1 MNRSSAERLVAC
13 FTLTLMFNACTAS
26 SRPSFFP
33 ESEFRDAGANTLD
46 QNLAAAGQP
55 LVLRATTPLG
65 MAEAIEVASG
75 EDGRLVICGARIGP
89 MVVDA
94 SDQAAPRP

>member
-1 MNRSSAERLVAC
+1 MSATPARSSRA
-13 FTLTLMFNACTAS
+13 LTPCRSYA
-26 SRPSFFP
+26 RGPSFFP